1 MEFSTKKIIS
11 VCYEPR
17 GGCTLITLGVR
28 YMGKLCALTQEIPL
42 KRECI
47 TSDHH
52 AAILALASIEASEGA
67 YTICL

>member
-1 MEFSTKKIIS
+1 MRVNTKTIIS

-17 GGCTLITLGVR
+17 GGNTLIILGVR
-28 YMGKLCALTQEIPL
+28 YMGSVCSLTQEIPL

-67 YTICL
+67 YSIEV